1 MESNSPSLSSQPAD
15 VRKSIRMISGT
26 LNTALLFGTDFVVDK
41 VAQAQFGQEIAT
53 INENP
58 KQRKEMDEALAI
70 CLNHYFGTS
79 LGPAIGYAVA
89 YTANVTNRYSFEHV
103 EPMPESETEGETDES
118 KSDSRPVSSKS
129 NSNDGQARSRENDD
143 SKGDS
148 KKRNTTKRTS
158 RKKRAST
165 NEGSIKTI
173 V

>member
-1 MESNSPSLSSQPAD
+1 MESNSPALSSQPAD
-15 VRKSIRMISGT
+15 VRKSIRMISTT

-41 VAQAQFGQEIAT
+41 VAQAQFGQEVAT

-89 YTANVTNRYSFEHV
+89 YTANVTNRYSFEPV
-103 EPMPESETEGETDES
+103 EPTPETEGETDES
-118 KSDSRPVSSKS
+118 KTSNGPIPSQSS
-129 NSNDGQARSRENDD
+129 SNDGETRPREND
-143 SKGDS
+143 SSERNS
-148 KKRNTTKRTS
+148 KKRNTTKKTS
-158 RKKRAST
+158 RKKRSTTDEAS
-165 NEGSIKTI
+165 NQTI

>member
-1 MESNSPSLSSQPAD
+1 MESNSPPLSSQPAD

-26 LNTALLFGTDFVVDK
+26 LNTALLFGTDYVVDK
-41 VAQAQFGQEIAT
+41 VAQAQFGQEVAT

-89 YTANVTNRYSFEHV
+89 YTANVTNRYSFEPV
-103 EPMPESETEGETDES
+103 EPMEETEGETDES
-118 KSDSRPVSSKS
+118 KSNRPVSSKS
-129 NSNDGQARSRENDD
+129 DSNDGEARSRENND
-143 SKGDS
+143 SEGNS
-148 KKRNTTKRTS
+148 KKRNTTKKTN
-158 RKKRAST
+158 RKKRSST
-165 NEGSIKTI
+165 NEAASQTI